1 MTILLAILVGFLSG
15 FLVAAHNP
23 DRAAAV
29 LGFVRSIVARFR
41 K

>member
-1 MTILLAILVGFLSG
+1 MTILVSLLVGFLAG
-15 FLVAAHNP
+15 FAVAAHNP